1 MLSSI
6 RRRSFLRF
14 SAWGAA
20 ALAGSRLF
28 ARAASPGRAARPNA
42 TPPGGGFD
50 LARWI
55 QPVPAHAIFREPGW
69 FVWCGTLVRGAD
81 GRCHLYYS
89 RWRREA
95 GFFGWVTHSE
105 VAHAV
110 AGHPLGP
117 YRHAD
122 VALPERGPDFWD
134 GHCTH
139 NPAVMESGGRYYL
152 YYMGNRGNRKPAKGL
167 NFSHRNNQR
176 IGVAVADSP
185 DGPWR
190 RDARPLIDVTPGFHD
205 ALCCANPAV
214 MRRPGGDFLMLYKGV
229 AKERPLPFGGPVAHT
244 VATSPSPE
252 GPFAKLPA
260 PVFTKPGADFP
271 AEDPCIWY
279 QDGEYRAVVK
289 DMKGFFTREGRSLAL
304 MRSPDGIDW
313 EPAPRV
319 LVGKTEYTTT
329 SGQHVPL
336 HALER
341 PQIWLD
347 RGEPAVLLCAAS
359 PDKQP
364 GGGETYNI
372 AIPLK
377 RPSP

>member
-1 MLSSI
+1 M
-6 RRRSFLRF
+6 
-14 SAWGAA
+14 GAA
-20 ALAGSRLF
+20 ALASPRLLT
-28 ARAASPGRAARPNA
+28 RVASPDHAAHPNA
-42 TPPGGGFD
+42 TPPGGFD

-55 QPVPAHAIFREPGW
+55 QPVPDHAVFREPGW
-69 FVWCGTLVRGAD
+69 FVWCGTMVRGAD

-89 RWRREA
+89 RWRREE
-95 GFFGWVTHSE
+95 GFYAWVTHSE
-105 VAHAV
+105 IAHAV
-110 AGHPLGP
+110 ADHPLGP

-122 VALPERGPDFWD
+122 VALPARGPDFWD

-152 YYMGNRGNRKPAKGL
+152 YYMGNRGDRKPGKGL

-190 RDARPLIDVTPGFHD
+190 RDDRPLIDATPGFHD

-214 MRRPGGDFLMLYKGV
+214 MRRPGGDFLMIYKGV
-229 AKERPLPFGGPVAHT
+229 AKERPLPFGGPVAHI
-244 VATSPSPE
+244 VATSPSPA
-252 GPFAKLPA
+252 GPFTKLPV

-279 QDGEYRAVVK
+279 HDFEYRAVVK

-313 EPAPRV
+313 SPAPRV

-329 SGQHVPL
+329 AGRRVPL

-347 RGEPAVLLCAAS
+347 GGEPAVLFCAAS

-377 RPSP
+377 RPAP